1 MSGDENGW
9 RRTNTLITTS
19 TQHTYTIYLY
29 LHIFCFMCWKYIF
42 LTWHLL
48 QEKVCWW
55 CHAQESVKT
64 SATCLVQRGSLH
76 WPLHNNSFKVECIK
90 EHHSWDNWNLT
101 LRQDKAFKTRFPS
114 MHVRFPF
121 SHVHFWCIFLG
132 SFAFGRRHAG
142 KKAHKK
148 KYPHTFHVTQ
158 LKSML
163 PKTHST
169 ARKVPAF
176 LKNALMHVN
185 RAPRI
190 NCLWIWKMHRCE
202 PSLTLTS
209 CPQ

>member
-142 KKAHKK
+142 KKKHTKK
-148 KYPHTFHVTQ
+148 IPTHISCDSIEVYVAKNTQ
-158 LKSML
+158 HCKKSACIFKKCIDACEQG
-163 PKTHST
+163 PKDQLF
-169 ARKVPAF
+169 VD
-176 LKNALMHVN
+176 LKNA
-185 RAPRI
+185 
-190 NCLWIWKMHRCE
+190 
-202 PSLTLTS
+202 
-209 CPQ
+209 